1 MLSSGVPR
9 KRLCRPRTVTGEV
22 LGGGS
27 SFRSRCATAMRT
39 YPCARD
45 YRHTKEQRLAT
56 HDVSFEIPQKF
67 VLAKDVVFDIKSDG
81 SKLGSL
87 LISKGNIEWVP
98 ANNSVKKRR
107 LSWEKFAQLMESE
120 GKVARMK

>member
-1 MLSSGVPR
+1 MA
-9 KRLCRPRTVTGEV
+9 K
-22 LGGGS
+22 
-27 SFRSRCATAMRT
+27 
-39 YPCARD
+39 
-45 YRHTKEQRLAT
+45 

-67 VLAKDVVFDIKSDG
+67 VLSKDVVFEVKSDG

-107 LSWEKFAQLMESE
+107 LSWEKFAKIMETE
-120 GKVARMK
+120 GKVARLK